1 LYSSRHFIALNDGIH
16 KSPKESAMKKNPT
29 TLNLALTAIIILVEV
44 IRSTALAQ
52 APIPQP
58 CPVVYDNPPPIID
71 RKVLDDE
78 ADVRF
83 YKRHPELRG
92 RKLNQHDD
100 EALFK
105 EWRVIR
111 QQVQANAITD
121 RAN

>member
-1 LYSSRHFIALNDGIH
+1 
-16 KSPKESAMKKNPT
+16 MKKNPT
-29 TLNLALTAIIILVEV
+29 TLNLALTAIIVLVEV

-52 APIPQP
+52 TSIPTP
-58 CPVVYDNPPPIID
+58 CPVVYTNPAPIID

-78 ADVRF
+78 ADIRF

-111 QQVQANAITD
+111 QEVQANAINDRTD
-121 RAN
+121 